1 MNFEIIDYNIHK
13 HKFLDEWID
22 ESKNQNAKLIN
33 MYATFNEPFSKTYQY
48 FLEHPYDMANIKSFI
63 KLFAHDNVIYGVVVF
78 HYFNEKDKFYMG
90 INPIVINPQ
99 FLGRGIGTKILK
111 RITNQAN
118 KITEG
123 HVDIVK
129 ADTEETNI
137 ASIKMLEKVGFIKA
151 AKNNNFVEYI
161 YKIINEK

>member
-33 MYATFNEPFSKTYQY
+33 MYATFNEPISKTYQY
-48 FLEHPYDMANIKSFI
+48 FLEHPHDMANIKSFI
-63 KLFAHDNVIYGVVVF
+63 KLFANDNVIYGVVVF
-78 HYFNEKDKFYMG
+78 HYYNEKDKFYLG
-90 INPIVINPQ
+90 INPIIINPQ

-111 RITNQAN
+111 QIIIQAV
-118 KITEG
+118 KITRG

-137 ASIKMLEKVGFIKA
+137 ASVKMLEKVGFIKA
-151 AKNNNFVEYI
+151 AKNNNFVEYV

>member
-48 FLEHPYDMANIKSFI
+48 FLERPYDMANIKSFI
-63 KLFAHDNVIYGVVVF
+63 RLFANKDIIYGIVVF
-78 HYFNEKDKFYMG
+78 HYYNEKDKFYLG
-90 INPIVINPQ
+90 INPIIINPQ

-111 RITNQAN
+111 QITNQAN

-129 ADTEETNI
+129 
-137 ASIKMLEKVGFIKA
+137 GR
-151 AKNNNFVEYI
+151 Y
-161 YKIINEK
+161 